1 MDFGLSPKWE
11 VPDKVIVGIAAYGVF
26 IDKEQNPN
34 QPVSAQE
41 ALQATQPCID
51 LGAIAVHTHARG
63 IKGGLYDPGAARTYL
78 HSVLDPIRQKYGD
91 RVVTDGGIGY
101 YGKTMSENLFPVD
114 ERLYE
119 VVILNPSVGQMGDYI
134 RVYSPKVVQDE
145 VKYVQE
151 RGMKVLVD
159 IHDTTHINNAKKWLI
174 DTGLLQKPYFWHIL
188 GPVDGG
194 FIHMGSLRGMV
205 DGLLYLVDRIREV
218 DKESIIY
225 VSQSGRASR
234 YLVALSLLL
243 GLNVRI
249 GMEDTIWKWP
259 HEDERIQSNTEEVR
273 YAIELARSLGR
284 EPITASAYRKMIGL
298 TS

>member
-1 MDFGLSPKWE
+1 
-11 VPDKVIVGIAAYGVF
+11 
-26 IDKEQNPN
+26 
-34 QPVSAQE
+34 
-41 ALQATQPCID
+41 
-51 LGAIAVHTHARG
+51 
-63 IKGGLYDPGAARTYL
+63 
-78 HSVLDPIRQKYGD
+78 
-91 RVVTDGGIGY
+91 
-101 YGKTMSENLFPVD
+101 
-114 ERLYE
+114 
-119 VVILNPSVGQMGDYI
+119 
-134 RVYSPKVVQDE
+134 
-145 VKYVQE
+145 
-151 RGMKVLVD
+151 
-159 IHDTTHINNAKKWLI
+159 
-174 DTGLLQKPYFWHIL
+174 
-188 GPVDGG
+188 
-194 FIHMGSLRGMV
+194 MGSLRGMV